1 MYEFLVLCIRFCCQ
15 KYSAGVPMC
24 FKATINN
31 AKPDVA
37 RPYWHLVCLVMRY
50 RLELYKNIQIYV
62 IDESRYLM
70 LKNRTI
76 DTNFSKKIVLSL
88 VIFYAHA
95 LLLFIHLSIT
105 QVHVHKNIF
114 HIKKIDPFK
123 DCQRHSEINTDK
135 NFHQGL

>member
-76 DTNFSKKIVLSL
+76 DTNFSQKIVLSL
-88 VIFYAHA
+88 VIFYTHA

-114 HIKKIDPFK
+114 HLKKPPI
-123 DCQRHSEINTDK
+123 
-135 NFHQGL
+135 L

>member
-76 DTNFSKKIVLSL
+76 DTNFSQKIVLSL
-88 VIFYAHA
+88 VIFYTHA
-95 LLLFIHLSIT
+95 LLLFIHFTLKKPPILLKTVSVIT
-105 QVHVHKNIF
+105 
-114 HIKKIDPFK
+114 
-123 DCQRHSEINTDK
+123 EINTDNISIK
-135 NFHQGL
+135 DSNISVDYCQKCK

>member
-1 MYEFLVLCIRFCCQ
+1 MNNLKKIYMYEFLVLCIRFCCQ

-76 DTNFSKKIVLSL
+76 DTNFSKKNCIV
-88 VIFYAHA
+88 IG
-95 LLLFIHLSIT
+95 
-105 QVHVHKNIF
+105 
-114 HIKKIDPFK
+114 
-123 DCQRHSEINTDK
+123 
-135 NFHQGL
+135 NFLCARPSAIYSFVYYSSACT

>member
-114 HIKKIDPFK
+114 RIKKTDPFK

>member
-76 DTNFSKKIVLSL
+76 DTNFSQKIVLSL
-88 VIFYAHA
+88 VIFIRTPFCYLFIC
-95 LLLFIHLSIT
+95 LLLKCMYIKIFFTLKKPQSFKRLSASLP
-105 QVHVHKNIF
+105 K
-114 HIKKIDPFK
+114 
-123 DCQRHSEINTDK
+123 
-135 NFHQGL
+135 

>member
-76 DTNFSKKIVLSL
+76 DTNFSQQIVLSL
-88 VIFYAHA
+88 VIFYTYA

-114 HIKKIDPFK
+114 TLKKTDPFK

>member
-1 MYEFLVLCIRFCCQ
+1 
-15 KYSAGVPMC
+15 MC

-76 DTNFSKKIVLSL
+76 DTNFSQKIVLSL
-88 VIFYAHA
+88 VIFLYARPSA
-95 LLLFIHLSIT
+95 IYSFVYYSSACT
-105 QVHVHKNIF
+105 
-114 HIKKIDPFK
+114 
-123 DCQRHSEINTDK
+123 
-135 NFHQGL
+135 